1 MIIVS
6 QDKSEI
12 VNFDEAFRLYADNW
26 SDEDF
31 PTEPNCFCIRAEKS
45 GDHMTSAFLGEYATM
60 KRAKEVLFEI
70 ATHNATFNLFKCSD
84 TEKQKRTLE
93 EFLKKGMM
101 FDIYEMP
108 EK

>member
-60 KRAKEVLFEI
+60 KRAKEVLEEI
-70 ATHNATFNLFKCSD
+70 IKAYLDCNEQNVLAEYAYVKNKV
-84 TEKQKRTLE
+84 
-93 EFLKKGMM
+93 
-101 FDIYEMP
+101 YEMP
-108 EK
+108 TE